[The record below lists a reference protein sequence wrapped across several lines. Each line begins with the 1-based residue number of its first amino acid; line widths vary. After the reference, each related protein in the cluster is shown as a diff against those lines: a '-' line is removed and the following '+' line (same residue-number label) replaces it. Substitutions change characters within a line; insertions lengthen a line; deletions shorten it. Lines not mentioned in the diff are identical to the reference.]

1 MKYSDYNEKIKKEIY
16 EHYNLIA
23 GIDEVGRGPLA
34 GPVVTCAVIMKKDSH
49 IEGVTDSKKLSR
61 KKMLSLRDEILED
74 AIEVSYGYANNRLID
89 DINIRQATLLAMKN
103 AVEALENKPDILLI
117 DAERIDT
124 EIPQLNI
131 VKGDL
136 NEYAISCAS
145 ILAKIRRDDIMISFS
160 KIYPHYSFQTNVGY
174 GTKKHYEGLEKYGPT
189 PIHRKSFLRKFYQR
203 QESFLW
209 MRKEKLAILEK
220 TWL

>member
-1 MKYSDYNEKIKKEIY
+1 MIYSEYNEKIKKEIY
-16 EHYNLIA
+16 EKYNLIA

-49 IEGVTDSKKLSR
+49 IKGVTDSKKLSR
-61 KKMLSLRDEILED
+61 KKMLSLKDEILKD
-74 AIEVSYGYANNRLID
+74 AIEISYGYVNNRLID

-103 AVEALENKPDILLI
+103 AVESLENKPDILLI

-145 ILAKIRRDDIMISFS
+145 ILAKIRRDDIMINFS
-160 KIYPHYSFQTNVGY
+160 KIYPYYSFQTNVGY

-203 QESFLW
+203 QEIFL
-209 MRKEKLAILEK
+209 
-220 TWL
+220 

>member
-16 EHYNLIA
+16 ENYNLIA

-61 KKMLSLRDEILED
+61 KKMLSLREKILED

-145 ILAKIRRDDIMISFS
+145 ILAKIRRDDIMINFS

-203 QESFLW
+203 QESFL
-209 MRKEKLAILEK
+209 
-220 TWL
+220 

>member
-49 IEGVTDSKKLSR
+49 IGGVTDSKKLSR

-145 ILAKIRRDDIMISFS
+145 ILAKIRRDDIMINFS

-203 QESFLW
+203 QESFL
-209 MRKEKLAILEK
+209 
-220 TWL
+220 

>member
-1 MKYSDYNEKIKKEIY
+1 MKYSEYNDIIKKEIY
-16 EHYNLIA
+16 EHYELIA

-49 IEGVTDSKKLSR
+49 IKGVTDSKKLSR
-61 KKMLSLRDEILED
+61 KKMLSLKEEILQD
-74 AIEVSYGYANNRLID
+74 ALEVSYGYANNRMID

-103 AVEALENKPDILLI
+103 AVEALENKPDVLLI

-145 ILAKIRRDDIMISFS
+145 ILAKIRRDDIMINFS
-160 KIYPHYSFQTNVGY
+160 KIYPYYSFQTNVGY

-209 MRKEKLAILEK
+209 MEKEK
-220 TWL
+220 

>member
-1 MKYSDYNEKIKKEIY
+1 MKYSAYNEKIKKEIY
-16 EHYNLIA
+16 ENYNLIA

-61 KKMLSLRDEILED
+61 KKMLSLREEILGD
-74 AIEVSYGYANNRLID
+74 AIEISYGYANNGLID

-103 AVEALENKPDILLI
+103 AVESLENKPDILLI

-145 ILAKIRRDDIMISFS
+145 ILAKIRRDDIMINFS
-160 KIYPHYSFQTNVGY
+160 KIYPYYSFQTNVGY

-203 QESFLW
+203 QESFL
-209 MRKEKLAILEK
+209 
-220 TWL
+220 

>member
-1 MKYSDYNEKIKKEIY
+1 M
-16 EHYNLIA
+16 IA

-145 ILAKIRRDDIMISFS
+145 ILAKIRRDDIMINFS

-209 MRKEKLAILEK
+209 MRKEK
-220 TWL
+220 

>member
-1 MKYSDYNEKIKKEIY
+1 MKYSAYNEKIKKEIY
-16 EHYNLIA
+16 ANYNLIA

-61 KKMLSLRDEILED
+61 KKMLSLREKILED

-89 DINIRQATLLAMKN
+89 DINIRQATLIAMKN

-145 ILAKIRRDDIMISFS
+145 ILAKIRRDDIMINFS

-203 QESFLW
+203 QESFL
-209 MRKEKLAILEK
+209 
-220 TWL
+220 

>member
-203 QESFLW
+203 QESFL
-209 MRKEKLAILEK
+209 
-220 TWL
+220 